1 MEINNAE
8 NLQRMAVGSI
18 HEVSFDPEAAVLLGQ
33 MHGGILDKIH
43 ALTAHKNEKTGLWQK

>member
-1 MEINNAE
+1 MEVNNAE

-43 ALTAHKNEKTGLWQK
+43 ALTAHKNEKTGL